1 MGKEVRC
8 VICHCRHEVRGPVNT
23 LHTAVPVSHLHRLL
37 ISPLLS
43 PPTTTTPLP
52 SPVATTPRAQ
62 QHSPC
67 DDDWSSKQSLLCC
80 QDILVD
86 LSPPPERK
94 EREVNDGHWPR
105 GWPMAMQI
113 QARTC
118 TYVLLRFCLCVC
130 LAFFISACCLARV
143 ATSTINSGLLHVLS
157 WHHLSTYGS
166 TCKRS

>member
-86 LSPPPERK
+86 LSPPPERI

-105 GWPMAMQI
+105 VANGDANPSA
-113 QARTC
+113 
-118 TYVLLRFCLCVC
+118 YVYICPAPVLFVC
-130 LAFFISACCLARV
+130 LF
-143 ATSTINSGLLHVLS
+143 GLLHQRLLLGQGGYQYHQQRPVACSVLAS
-157 WHHLSTYGS
+157 SIYVRIYL
-166 TCKRS
+166 